1 MIEGR
6 PDAPSRPPEAGAS
19 ERWKRAAVEAAVAVA
34 ITRAVFLVI
43 GYASSWLL
51 ASSRGPL
58 GPGPL
63 DIWVHWDAR
72 HFLQVA
78 TYGYTDAAT
87 DPNAPA
93 FFPLYPLLIRAL
105 DGLGLPAVAAA
116 MIISTLATWAAC
128 TFLFLL
134 AENDFGPG
142 AGRKA
147 ILYLLLFPTAVFL
160 IAPYSEALFLAG
172 ATGAFYF
179 ARRGSWALAAVPL
192 AVATATRAAGLFLI
206 VGLVCEFVRRR
217 HEAADAVRAVAALVV
232 GLAPMLA
239 YFAYLMRIEGTPMA
253 YLSAQRIGW
262 SREFVGPVESL
273 LQTWD
278 AATNGTAPTN
288 WLLAWRFEIVAA
300 LIGVGF
306 TIWAARKREWGY
318 AAYMGTT
325 MAALVTSTW
334 YFSIPRMLLAL
345 FPIYLLIASATL
357 RRPVLHEAVM
367 VSSGSLAVLGVV
379 VFTQGA
385 WFF

>member
-6 PDAPSRPPEAGAS
+6 PDAPSRPATPGAS
-19 ERWKRAAVEAAVAVA
+19 QRWKTAAIEAAVAVA
-34 ITRAVFLVI
+34 ITRAVFLVV

-58 GPGPL
+58 SPSVL

-72 HFLQVA
+72 HFLEVA
-78 TYGYTDAAT
+78 TFGYTDPAT

-105 DGLGLPAVAAA
+105 DGLGVPSVAAA
-116 MIISTLATWAAC
+116 MIIATLATWVAC
-128 TFLFLL
+128 MFLFLL
-134 AENDFGPG
+134 AEDDVGPR

-147 ILYLLLFPTAVFL
+147 ISYVLLFPTAVFL

-179 ARRGSWALAAVPL
+179 ARRGRWAAAAVPL

-206 VGLVCEFVRRR
+206 VGLVCEVARKRRGVV
-217 HEAADAVRAVAALVV
+217 DVVRAGGALAA
-232 GLAPMLA
+232 GLLPMFA
-239 YFAYLMRIEGTPMA
+239 YFAYLMRIEGTPAA
-253 YLSAQRIGW
+253 YLSAQRVGW
-262 SREFVGPVESL
+262 HREFVGPVESL

-278 AATNGTAPTN
+278 QAMNGTAPTN
-288 WLLAWRFEIVAA
+288 WLLAWRFELVAA
-300 LIGVGF
+300 VVGLGF
-306 TIWAARKREWGY
+306 TIWAIGKREWGY

-334 YFSIPRMLLAL
+334 YFSIPRMLLTL
-345 FPIYLLIASATL
+345 FPIYLLIASATF
-357 RRPVLHEAVM
+357 RRPVLHEAVL
-367 VSSGSLAVLGVV
+367 VSFGSLAVLGVI

>member
-1 MIEGR
+1 VDIAERARVEPVPGQPAERADRTQGWLQAVYLVLGTRVLLMAIAYAAGWYLAA
-6 PDAPSRPPEAGAS
+6 DGSAAPSVAMWDRWDGSILMRIARLGYTEAADPHATAFFPGFPLLLKPFAGSATAVLYAALLINAIAS
-19 ERWKRAAVEAAVAVA
+19 IVAVRYLLLLGEEDAGESGGRRAAV
-34 ITRAVFLVI
+34 
-43 GYASSWLL
+43 
-51 ASSRGPL
+51 
-58 GPGPL
+58 
-63 DIWVHWDAR
+63 
-72 HFLQVA
+72 
-78 TYGYTDAAT
+78 
-87 DPNAPA
+87 
-93 FFPLYPLLIRAL
+93 
-105 DGLGLPAVAAA
+105 
-116 MIISTLATWAAC
+116 
-128 TFLFLL
+128 
-134 AENDFGPG
+134 
-142 AGRKA
+142 
-147 ILYLLLFPTAVFL
+147 YLLLFPTAVFL

-217 HEAADAVRAVAALVV
+217 HEAADAVKAVAALVV
-232 GLAPMLA
+232 GMAPMLA

-273 LQTWD
+273 LQTW
-278 AATNGTAPTN
+278 AAAMNGTAPTN

-334 YFSIPRMLLAL
+334 YFSIPRMLLGL
-345 FPIYLLIASATL
+345 FPIYLVIASATL
-357 RRPVLHEAVM
+357 RRPVFHEVVM